1 LFDIRS
7 LKRNIDSD
15 KTANNAILNKSI
27 NAEAF
32 VNGASLKL
40 FKQYLG
46 DLQCKET
53 VHFWTGGQWS
63 MHELV
68 AYLVSVTGPANLY
81 FTTWA
86 INEDAMRMLM
96 QLHDEGLLKNIRA
109 FFDHKIKE
117 QKSKAFL
124 LAEGFFTKIA
134 LGKCHAKCTV
144 LMNERFTISI
154 TGSQNWTRNPRAER
168 GTLTMDKDICEGD
181 IMMIMKMIAQE
192 QPFKVR

>member
-1 LFDIRS
+1 VLHHTASDKAL
-7 LKRNIDSD
+7 LKRS
-15 KTANNAILNKSI
+15 A

-46 DLQCKET
+46 DLQNKET

-68 AYLVSVTGPANLY
+68 AYLVSITGPANLF

-96 QLHDEGLLKNIRA
+96 QLHDQGLLLNIRA

-124 LAEGFFTKIA
+124 LAEGLFTRTA

-144 LMNERFTISI
+144 LMNEHFTISI

-168 GTLTMDKDICEGD
+168 GTITMDKAICESD
-181 IMMIMKMIAQE
+181 IDMIMKMINEE